1 MSPPDSSTPRIRI
14 FVVEDYPVVREGL
27 VQWLNHQP
35 DMEVCGE
42 AGSLTEARALLPESG
57 ADVLLLDLMVN
68 GHDGIDFVREIRASQ
83 SHLSILVL
91 SMHDESVYAER
102 VMRHGANGYIMKQ
115 SSTSELITAIKTVCG
130 GEIYVSPKVSLQ
142 LVKRM
147 LQPSRD
153 AMRLGVE
160 ALTDRELHVFQL
172 IGNGL
177 TTRAVAHK
185 LCLSPKTIEA
195 HRENIKNKLGLHTSA
210 ELARHAAFWVREQ
223 EVGQLQAES
232 ADDSPS
238 AKNS

>member
-1 MSPPDSSTPRIRI
+1 MSSTLPAPRTRI

-42 AGSLTEARALLPESG
+42 AGSLAEARALLPTAK

-68 GHDGIDFVREIRASQ
+68 GHDGIDFVRETRASMPA
-83 SHLSILVL
+83 LPILVL

-102 VMRHGANGYIMKQ
+102 VMRMGANGYIMKQ
-115 SSTSELITAIKTVCG
+115 SSTTELLTAIQTVRD

-153 AMRLGVE
+153 AMRPGVE
-160 ALTDRELHVFQL
+160 SLTDRELHVFQL

-177 TTRAVAHK
+177 TARDIAQK
-185 LCLSPKTIEA
+185 LSLSPKTIEA
-195 HRENIKNKLGLHTSA
+195 HRENIKNKLGLQTSA
-210 ELARHAAFWVREQ
+210 ELARHAAFWVHDQ
-223 EVGQLQAES
+223 AVG
-232 ADDSPS
+232 
-238 AKNS
+238 NT